1 VNTNKPSQKKNKLSK
16 QNGAS
21 SCWHAAPIPQDHM
34 RRSVIKD
41 QGDALGAPKRP
52 MSSSSWR
59 VLKYVHH
66 GTGFFRDILS
76 RRPARKPQWFSVF
89 FRSVFVFAAHSAKRF
104 FSFSKLAS
112 GNGMPNS
119 QRQINTNAVFLQ
131 TLLGSSEEHL
141 LAAQMAP
148 SDDLIV
154 VNPFFLTTESL
165 EVSIGLLDHFFLASL
180 QMR

>member
-66 GTGFFRDILS
+66 GTGFFVTSYHAGQPENLNGFQFFFVRFLS
-76 RRPARKPQWFSVF
+76 SRHIPLNVF
-89 FRSVFVFAAHSAKRF
+89 FLLQIGFRERDAKFAKANKYQRRF
-104 FSFSKLAS
+104 FADSTWILGGTPF
-112 GNGMPNS
+112 GRTDG
-119 QRQINTNAVFLQ
+119 
-131 TLLGSSEEHL
+131 TLGRFDRS
-141 LAAQMAP
+141 
-148 SDDLIV
+148 
-154 VNPFFLTTESL
+154 
-165 EVSIGLLDHFFLASL
+165 
-180 QMR
+180 